1 MSGTPTPRPVT
12 PVAILADTLA
22 RVSARLDGA
31 AGVDPDLAAQVRH
44 AADLAGGL
52 DDYTA
57 RMSTPESEALGR
69 LSQRTATEDWGRHAA
84 EGPVAGLEQEML
96 SGHLEGQ
103 LLKML
108 VHATGARHVLE
119 VGMFTGYSALAMAE
133 ALREAGREGGRVV
146 ACELDPFVAS
156 FAQECFAASPAGD
169 LVDVRVGPASDTLHA
184 LAEAGDVF
192 DLVFVDADKA
202 GYADYLTTL
211 LDRDLLAPDALVC
224 VDNTLMQG
232 DPWLPGE
239 SSPNGEAI
247 ASFNQAVADD
257 PRVAQVVLPV
267 RDGIT
272 LLRRVA

>member
-69 LSQRTATEDWGRHAA
+69 LSQRTATEDWGRRAA

-133 ALREAGREGGRVV
+133 ALHEAGREGGRVV

-156 FAQECFAASPAGD
+156 FAQECFAA
-169 LVDVRVGPASDTLHA
+169 
-184 LAEAGDVF
+184 
-192 DLVFVDADKA
+192 
-202 GYADYLTTL
+202 
-211 LDRDLLAPDALVC
+211 
-224 VDNTLMQG
+224 
-232 DPWLPGE
+232 
-239 SSPNGEAI
+239 
-247 ASFNQAVADD
+247 
-257 PRVAQVVLPV
+257 
-267 RDGIT
+267 
-272 LLRRVA
+272 